1 MPLPYYVSPEQMMKD
16 KAEYARKGISRGR
29 AIVTIEYR
37 DGILLVA
44 ENPSTLLHK
53 ISEIYDRIAFAG
65 VGKYNEF
72 ENMRV
77 AGVRHA
83 DVKGYS
89 YSRGDVSAKSLANA
103 YSQALGNI
111 FTQDIK
117 PFEIEVLVVEVGDA
131 NGTKNE
137 IYHILYDGTIED
149 EKNYAAMGGQSE
161 EIRRYLK
168 DNFQENLD
176 VAAALKLGVRALMVT
191 QNKTLTERDLEVAVL
206 DRTKERR
213 KFRRIPAEALH
224 QLLTETAVGRPF
236 SVRRG
241 PLRSVAHR
249 ALPCY
254 PEGHMKRRIFGLE
267 NEYGLTCTLNG
278 QRRLSPD
285 NVARYLFEKVI
296 PGARNANV
304 FLENGARLYLDTGFH
319 PEYATP
325 ECDDITDLVIHD
337 KAGERIVED
346 LLHQAEKRLREDGI
360 SGHILLFKNNTDS
373 AGNSYGCH
381 ENYLVSRD
389 VSFQRLAEG
398 LIPFF
403 VTRQIFAGAGKV
415 LQTPRGFHYCLSQRA
430 QHICQEISG
439 ATTSSRSI
447 INTRD
452 EPHADAE
459 KYRRLHVIVGDSNM
473 SEVATYLK
481 VGTTALILDMIEDG
495 HFDRDYS
502 LQSPGPGHP
511 RHQPRPDPARNHPA
525 EGRARRSRPC
535 SSRWSTSSTP
545 PATCRPSTP
554 TRSPG
559 TCSRGGPT

>member
-89 YSRGDVSAKSLANA
+89 YSRGDVSAKALANA

-176 VAAALKLGVRALMVT
+176 VDAALRLGVRALMVT

-213 KFRRIPAEALH
+213 KFRRIPPEALH
-224 QLLTETAVGRPF
+224 QLLTET
-236 SVRRG
+236 
-241 PLRSVAHR
+241 
-249 ALPCY
+249 
-254 PEGHMKRRIFGLE
+254 
-267 NEYGLTCTLNG
+267 T
-278 QRRLSPD
+278 
-285 NVARYLFEKVI
+285 
-296 PGARNANV
+296 
-304 FLENGARLYLDTGFH
+304 
-319 PEYATP
+319 
-325 ECDDITDLVIHD
+325 
-337 KAGERIVED
+337 
-346 LLHQAEKRLREDGI
+346 
-360 SGHILLFKNNTDS
+360 
-373 AGNSYGCH
+373 
-381 ENYLVSRD
+381 
-389 VSFQRLAEG
+389 
-398 LIPFF
+398 
-403 VTRQIFAGAGKV
+403 
-415 LQTPRGFHYCLSQRA
+415 
-430 QHICQEISG
+430 
-439 ATTSSRSI
+439 
-447 INTRD
+447 
-452 EPHADAE
+452 
-459 KYRRLHVIVGDSNM
+459 
-473 SEVATYLK
+473 
-481 VGTTALILDMIEDG
+481 
-495 HFDRDYS
+495 
-502 LQSPGPGHP
+502 
-511 RHQPRPDPARNHPA
+511 
-525 EGRARRSRPC
+525 
-535 SSRWSTSSTP
+535 
-545 PATCRPSTP
+545 
-554 TRSPG
+554 
-559 TCSRGGPT
+559 